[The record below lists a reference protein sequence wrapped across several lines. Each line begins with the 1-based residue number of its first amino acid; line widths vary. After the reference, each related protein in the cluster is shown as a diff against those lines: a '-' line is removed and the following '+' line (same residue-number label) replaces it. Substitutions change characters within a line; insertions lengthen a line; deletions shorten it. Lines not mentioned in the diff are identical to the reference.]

1 MATTCRRCGTGD
13 GPGDQPVTTDGHR
26 QTQIPVKILVING
39 GSSNVKCWF
48 RDVQDGPLPDEPLEA
63 DWEAR
68 VDLGHQGSAG
78 LEAVLQSFRKEHAR
92 DVDIIGHRIV
102 HGGRAYRQSTL
113 ITPEVKAAI
122 AQQAEFAPTHNRF
135 ELEAVEVAGRVFG
148 TAVPQ
153 VAVFDTEFHATLAP
167 AAYVYPAPYT
177 WLEQGIR
184 RYGFHGISH
193 GYASRRA
200 AHILGRELKSLRL
213 VICHLGNG
221 CSLAA
226 VRGGESIDTTMGFTP
241 LEGLAMGTR
250 SGSIDPGILIYL
262 LRHKGYTGDQ
272 LDRVLNQESGL
283 KGLSGLSG
291 DMREILTAMDAG
303 NPRARL
309 AFDVYAHRLCR
320 EIGGMLGVAGGMDAI
335 VFTGGVGEN
344 CPLLRDLVCEQFGFL
359 GMKLDTE
366 ANAVSPRD
374 SDVATQNSTVRIL
387 LIGAREEWR
396 LPVSATG
403 WRPASDSYC
412 TIRAFSRPPLTSP
425 DSISNQG
432 YPCF

>member
-1 MATTCRRCGTGD
+1 
-13 GPGDQPVTTDGHR
+13 
-26 QTQIPVKILVING
+26 VKILVING

-48 RDVQDGPLPDEPLEA
+48 RDVPDGPLPEEPLEP
-63 DWEAR
+63 DWETR
-68 VDLGHQGSAG
+68 VELRQQGSSG
-78 LEAVLQSFRKEHAR
+78 LEAVLQSFLKEHAR
-92 DVDIIGHRIV
+92 SVDVVGHRIV
-102 HGGRAYRQSTL
+102 HGGRAYRETTL

-122 AQQAEFAPTHNRF
+122 AQQAEFAPTHNRL
-135 ELEAVEVAGRVFG
+135 ELDAIEMAGRVFG
-148 TAVPQ
+148 PATPQ

-167 AAYVYPAPYT
+167 AAYVYPGPYT

-193 GYASRRA
+193 RYAARRA

-226 VRGGESIDTTMGFTP
+226 VRGGESVDTTMGFTP

-262 LRHKGYTGDQ
+262 LRHKGYTADQ

-291 DMREILTAMDAG
+291 DMRETLAAMDDG
-303 NPRARL
+303 NSRARL
-309 AFDVYAHRLCR
+309 AFDVYAHRLCQ
-320 EIGGMLGVAGGMDAI
+320 EVGAMLGVVGGIDAL

-344 CPLLRDLVCEQFGFL
+344 CAPLRDIVCRQFGFL

-366 ANAVSPRD
+366 ANADSPRD
-374 SDVATQNSTVRIL
+374 RDIATRDSTVRIL
-387 LIGAREEWR
+387 LIRAQEEWEIARECYR
-396 LPVSATG
+396 LAP
-403 WRPASDSYC
+403 R
-412 TIRAFSRPPLTSP
+412 
-425 DSISNQG
+425 
-432 YPCF
+432 